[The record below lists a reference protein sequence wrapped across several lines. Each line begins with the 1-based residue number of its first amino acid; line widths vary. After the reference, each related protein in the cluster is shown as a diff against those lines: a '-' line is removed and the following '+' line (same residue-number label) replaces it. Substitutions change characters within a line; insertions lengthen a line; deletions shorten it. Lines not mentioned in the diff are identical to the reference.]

1 MRWTSIPR
9 LPAAALAFLAAGAI
23 VPLLVPAD
31 PWRERIWFAGLVLT
45 GIPVAWRTL
54 AGLLRGAF
62 AADVVAMLAIAGSIL
77 LQQPLAGLVVV
88 LMQTGGE
95 ALDAFAVARA
105 SSAVAALEA
114 DAPRTA
120 HRVVSGH
127 VHDIE
132 ASAITPGDELLVR
145 PGELVPCDGTVVSGA
160 SHVDTSRIT
169 GEPIPVRAAAGTA
182 LLSGSVNQEGALT
195 VRALRTSQDSQ
206 YARIV
211 DLVRSAQASKSPLQ
225 RTADKWAVWFTP
237 LTLGACLMAWLVS
250 HDWSRVLAVLVV
262 ATPCPLILAAPVA
275 IIGGINRA
283 ARRSIIVR
291 NGGALE
297 ALASVN
303 SAVFDKTGTLTV
315 GKPRVH
321 QVVTDDGVSAEAMLE
336 FAAAVEQGSGHL
348 LARVIVAE
356 AESRGAKMAIATEL
370 IETAGRG
377 VTGVVNGRFV
387 AVGSPDFVRE
397 RVPGIA
403 ARLSALETEASG
415 LRAYVATDGSL
426 GGEEHGAVPSLA
438 RIEFADE
445 LREEL
450 APMFAELAALG
461 ISDAYLFSG
470 DKSENVAK
478 IAREV
483 GITQYEGD
491 LTAEAKVAR
500 VAALEARGRRVVMV
514 GDGTNDAPSLTTATV
529 GIALA
534 GHGGGVVAEAADI
547 VLLIDDP
554 RRVPEA
560 VRIGRRSLM
569 IAKQSIFVGLG
580 LSLVGMGFAAAGLLT
595 PIAGA
600 LIQEAIDV
608 AVILNALRA
617 AGAGP
622 TDAVRG
628 PSVRA

>member
-1 MRWTSIPR
+1 
-9 LPAAALAFLAAGAI
+9 
-23 VPLLVPAD
+23 
-31 PWRERIWFAGLVLT
+31 
-45 GIPVAWRTL
+45 
-54 AGLLRGAF
+54 
-62 AADVVAMLAIAGSIL
+62 
-77 LQQPLAGLVVV
+77 
-88 LMQTGGE
+88 
-95 ALDAFAVARA
+95 
-105 SSAVAALEA
+105 
-114 DAPRTA
+114 
-120 HRVVSGH
+120 
-127 VHDIE
+127 
-132 ASAITPGDELLVR
+132 
-145 PGELVPCDGTVVSGA
+145 
-160 SHVDTSRIT
+160 
-169 GEPIPVRAAAGTA
+169 
-182 LLSGSVNQEGALT
+182 
-195 VRALRTSQDSQ
+195 
-206 YARIV
+206 
-211 DLVRSAQASKSPLQ
+211 
-225 RTADKWAVWFTP
+225 
-237 LTLGACLMAWLVS
+237 MAWLVS

-426 GGEEHGAVPSLA
+426 EGEEHGAVPSLA

>member
-1 MRWTSIPR
+1 
-9 LPAAALAFLAAGAI
+9 
-23 VPLLVPAD
+23 
-31 PWRERIWFAGLVLT
+31 
-45 GIPVAWRTL
+45 
-54 AGLLRGAF
+54 
-62 AADVVAMLAIAGSIL
+62 
-77 LQQPLAGLVVV
+77 
-88 LMQTGGE
+88 
-95 ALDAFAVARA
+95 
-105 SSAVAALEA
+105 
-114 DAPRTA
+114 
-120 HRVVSGH
+120 
-127 VHDIE
+127 
-132 ASAITPGDELLVR
+132 
-145 PGELVPCDGTVVSGA
+145 
-160 SHVDTSRIT
+160 
-169 GEPIPVRAAAGTA
+169 
-182 LLSGSVNQEGALT
+182 
-195 VRALRTSQDSQ
+195 
-206 YARIV
+206 
-211 DLVRSAQASKSPLQ
+211 
-225 RTADKWAVWFTP
+225 
-237 LTLGACLMAWLVS
+237 
-250 HDWSRVLAVLVV
+250 
-262 ATPCPLILAAPVA
+262 
-275 IIGGINRA
+275 
-283 ARRSIIVR
+283 
-291 NGGALE
+291 
-297 ALASVN
+297 
-303 SAVFDKTGTLTV
+303 V

>member
-23 VPLLVPAD
+23 APLLVPAD

-120 HRVVSGH
+120 HRVVSGR

-145 PGELVPCDGTVVSGA
+145 PGELVPCDGTVVNGA

-356 AESRGAKMAIATEL
+356 AESRGAKMAIATAL

-403 ARLSALETEASG
+403 ARLSALEAGASG

-426 GGEEHGAVPSLA
+426 GDEEHGAVPSLA

-622 TDAVRG
+622 TDATRS
-628 PSVRA
+628 PSVRP

>member
-9 LPAAALAFLAAGAI
+9 LPAAALGFLVVGAMS
-23 VPLLVPAD
+23 PLVINAD
-31 PWRERIWFAGLVLT
+31 PWRDRIWFAGLILT
-45 GIPVAWRTL
+45 GIPVAWRTF
-54 AGLLRGAF
+54 AGVLRGEF

-77 LQQPLAGLVVV
+77 LGQPLAGLVVV

-95 ALDAFAVARA
+95 ALDAYAVARA
-105 SSAVAALEA
+105 SSAVESLEA

-120 HRVVSGH
+120 HRLVNGQVR
-127 VHDIE
+127 DIE
-132 ASAITPGDELLVR
+132 AVEIKPGDELLVR
-145 PGELVPCDGTVVSGA
+145 PGELVPCDGTVIGGS
-160 SHVDTSRIT
+160 SHVDTSRLT
-169 GEPIPVRAAAGTA
+169 GEPIPVRAAMGTS

-195 VRALRTSQDSQ
+195 LRAVRTSQDSQ

-211 DLVRSAQASKSPLQ
+211 DLVRTAQASKSPLQ

-237 LTLGACLMAWLVS
+237 LTLGACATAWFVS
-250 HDWSRVLAVLVV
+250 HDWNRVLAVLVV

-303 SAVFDKTGTLTV
+303 TAVFDKTGTLTV

-321 QVVTDDGVSAEAMLE
+321 QVITSDGVSAESMLE
-336 FAAAVEQGSGHL
+336 IAAAVEQGSGHL

-356 AESRGAKMAIATEL
+356 AESRGATIVMATEL
-370 IETAGRG
+370 VETAGRG
-377 VTGVVNGRFV
+377 VTGMVKGRYV

-397 RVPGIA
+397 RVPSMA
-403 ARLSALETEASG
+403 SRLAALEAGASG
-415 LRAYVATDGSL
+415 LRAYVATDGSH
-426 GGEEHGAVPSLA
+426 GGVENGSVPSVA

-461 ISDAYLFSG
+461 ISDAYLLSG
-470 DKSENVAK
+470 DTTANVAK

-491 LTAEAKVAR
+491 VTAEEKVSR

-534 GHGGGVVAEAADI
+534 GHGGGVVAEAADV

-560 VRIGRRSLM
+560 IRIGRRSLM

-617 AGAGP
+617 ASAGFADGA
-622 TDAVRG
+622 R
-628 PSVRA
+628 S